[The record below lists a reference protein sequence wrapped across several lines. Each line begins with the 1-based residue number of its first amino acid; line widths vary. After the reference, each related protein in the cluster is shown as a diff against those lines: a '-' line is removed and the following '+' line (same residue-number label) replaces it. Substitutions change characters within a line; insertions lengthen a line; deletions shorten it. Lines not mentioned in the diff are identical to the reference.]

1 MGERLDGRTT
11 QTIKTR
17 TMTFRTKLLWV
28 SSLTIAGAVALV
40 TGAVS
45 ASARQTF
52 ERVDEDRRKG
62 LLGQF
67 EKEMQAQ
74 GRDVESRV
82 ERAAAGESVS
92 RIAIE
97 ANRGQDFS
105 GFVDEARSLAD
116 AQALDFLDI
125 FQQDG
130 SIISNAD
137 SPARFN
143 YPLNWLISPQERNSP
158 KAFLT
163 RIANGDTNPVVLA
176 AVRQV
181 SAGDKKIFLIGG
193 KALGSPFLSSLG
205 GAPGLR
211 AMLWLSPGDLLDAN
225 GPADVPPGLRTLLA
239 RVQQTRHA
247 STANLA
253 QESIVAQPLLHGD
266 VFLGALLV
274 ATSRREQQSLER
286 SILQTGLIVAA
297 TGICLGVLMGW
308 WTTARVTRPVAQL
321 VSGVHAVAGGD
332 WSTRVSVSS
341 QDEIGQLAEAF
352 NKMTEQLLEQRDRTL
367 QAERVASWRELARRL
382 AHELK
387 NPLFPLQITIENL
400 QRARDQHPDQFDEV
414 FRESTATLLAE
425 LQQLKQI
432 IAQFSDFAKMP
443 KPEIETVDANSVV
456 RDVLKLFEAQFQA
469 NGRPR
474 IEPVLDLAEGELKI
488 PADAL
493 QLSRALRNL
502 ILNAMDA
509 MPEGGRL
516 RIRTQ
521 RLEDGARIE
530 VEDSGQGLT
539 EEECARLFTPY
550 YSTKRHGTGLGLAI
564 VQSVVADHHGKI
576 SVSGRP
582 GHGATFTIDL
592 PSRREA

>member
-82 ERAAAGESVS
+82 ERAAAAESVS

>member
-1 MGERLDGRTT
+1 
-11 QTIKTR
+11 
-17 TMTFRTKLLWV
+17 MTFRTKLLWV

-82 ERAAAGESVS
+82 ERAAAAESVS

>member
-1 MGERLDGRTT
+1 
-11 QTIKTR
+11 
-17 TMTFRTKLLWV
+17 MTFRTKLLWV

>member
-1 MGERLDGRTT
+1 
-11 QTIKTR
+11 
-17 TMTFRTKLLWV
+17 
-28 SSLTIAGAVALV
+28 
-40 TGAVS
+40 
-45 ASARQTF
+45 
-52 ERVDEDRRKG
+52 
-62 LLGQF
+62 
-67 EKEMQAQ
+67 
-74 GRDVESRV
+74 
-82 ERAAAGESVS
+82 
-92 RIAIE
+92 
-97 ANRGQDFS
+97 
-105 GFVDEARSLAD
+105 
-116 AQALDFLDI
+116 
-125 FQQDG
+125 
-130 SIISNAD
+130 
-137 SPARFN
+137 
-143 YPLNWLISPQERNSP
+143 LNWLISPQERNSP